1 MILREVGLGTE
12 SLQLLARTGV
22 AGENTETKKQ
32 KIKIFSRRDIEN
44 IIANLWGF
52 GNFELKQVETGNK
65 IEQFK
70 DKPNS

>member
-32 KIKIFSRRDIEN
+32 KIKIFSRRDIRN
-44 IIANLWGF
+44 IIPNLA
-52 GNFELKQVETGNK
+52 GNLKLKQVQAGNDK
-65 IEQFK
+65 KQFK

>member
-1 MILREVGLGTE
+1 LILREVGLGTE

-32 KIKIFSRRDIEN
+32 KIKIFSRRDIRN
-44 IIANLWGF
+44 IIPNLA
-52 GNFELKQVETGNK
+52 GNLKLKQVQAGNDK
-65 IEQFK
+65 KQFK